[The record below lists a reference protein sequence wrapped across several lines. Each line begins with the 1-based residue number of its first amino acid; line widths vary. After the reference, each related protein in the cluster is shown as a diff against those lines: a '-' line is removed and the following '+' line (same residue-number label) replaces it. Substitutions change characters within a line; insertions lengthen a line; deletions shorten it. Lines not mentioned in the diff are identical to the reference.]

1 VNWLQAFSSSNTGRP
16 PLPTQTVVRV
26 LSLPSLAG
34 IKMKSTIEAIT
45 TAPYA
50 ELFLDGMSQGIIKNH
65 MNNYDEFTSISW
77 RVGNVEY
84 NKNITVVGLS
94 AMDGGDVLAHH
105 TVMIAENDATKY
117 QIKLDLDVP
126 SISTGTGETLVLD
139 GRDTGMIRASIVD
152 SERDDALV
160 NSATNRVTWR
170 IVSGPG
176 VLAGVSNGDPTS
188 HEWMKSD
195 SVDAFGGL
203 ARGLFRV
210 SLDCTS
216 EERELAATIDVEKH
230 WPSASECIE
239 DPIVVEASSPGLSP
253 TQISIPTSTNV
264 AIDNVFTVAA
274 QSTRD
279 TFYYIDE
286 FVG

>member
-1 VNWLQAFSSSNTGRP
+1 V
-16 PLPTQTVVRV
+16 
-26 LSLPSLAG
+26 
-34 IKMKSTIEAIT
+34 
-45 TAPYA
+45 
-50 ELFLDGMSQGIIKNH
+50 
-65 MNNYDEFTSISW
+65 
-77 RVGNVEY
+77 
-84 NKNITVVGLS
+84 
-94 AMDGGDVLAHH
+94 
-105 TVMIAENDATKY
+105 
-117 QIKLDLDVP
+117 
-126 SISTGTGETLVLD
+126 
-139 GRDTGMIRASIVD
+139 
-152 SERDDALV
+152 
-160 NSATNRVTWR
+160 
-170 IVSGPG
+170 

-230 WPSASECIE
+230 WPSPSECIE

-264 AIDNVFTVAA
+264 AKYNVFTVAA
-274 QSTRD
+274 KSTRD
-279 TFYYIDE
+279 AFYYIDE